1 MQIAII
7 GVGRFGTKLATTV
20 ARLGAEVIAVDTREH
35 NVEEVKDRVAQAVV
49 ADCTDERAMRA
60 IGISDV
66 DVAVVAI
73 GEDLE
78 MSVMS
83 TVVLRRLGV
92 SKIVARAVSQIHEQ
106 ILKEMGA
113 SQIIRIEEQMGE
125 QVAHWLVAP
134 DVLQRISF
142 PGGYTLVE
150 MRVPEKFMGKTLVES
165 RVREDYGLTVAA
177 IQKRIPEIN
186 EEGKSH
192 YRIKTMTPPN
202 PTDQMGEDDIL
213 VVIGED
219 EKIDQFL
226 RED

>member
-1 MQIAII
+1 MQIAVI
-7 GVGRFGTKLATTV
+7 GIGRFGMKLATTV

-35 NVEEVKDRVAQAVV
+35 NVEEVKDRVAQAVI

-73 GEDLE
+73 GENLE

-92 SKIVARAVSQIHEQ
+92 SKIVARAVSQVHEQ

-150 MRVPEKFMGKTLVES
+150 MRVPDKFVGKTLMES
-165 RVREDYGLTVAA
+165 RVREDYSLTVAA
-177 IQKRIPEIN
+177 IQKRIPAIS

-192 YRIKTMTPPN
+192 YRIKTITPPN
-202 PTDQMGEDDIL
+202 PTDQIGEDDIL
-213 VVIGED
+213 VMIGED

>member
-20 ARLGAEVIAVDTREH
+20 ARLGADVIAVDTREH
-35 NVEEVKDRVAQAVV
+35 NVEGVKDRVAQAVV

-150 MRVPEKFMGKTLVES
+150 MRVPEKFMGKTLVGS
-165 RVREDYGLTVAA
+165 KIREDYGLTIAA
-177 IQKRIPEIN
+177 IQKRIPEID
-186 EEGKSH
+186 EEGKNH